1 MHEKRRISFGKCR
14 LGKGQV
20 FDLFH
25 TKGFPLG
32 SLKIIAHFTLG
43 WIPRSLF
50 ICSFIY
56 MSHLLIACERL
67 RFAHKY
73 SSQAKSR
80 VVGIQVTT
88 RRNHVTFTLQTPI
101 SFSLVV
107 ICTKCFVYEIEIAS
121 IQHEFNTVAL
131 ISSISDARHQH
142 LYQNEWATITIP
154 WLKQFYLPNLCFSFN
169 GIPFLQLDRL
179 IGANYFGTNELVRQ
193 TKHCFLWHY
202 QIKLDRSRS
211 NQFTP
216 CSNIISISIS
226 ISIPPTKQTNLNQY
240 PFVVNWWFY

>member
-1 MHEKRRISFGKCR
+1 MHEKRKISFGKCR

-20 FDLFH
+20 FNLFY

-154 WLKQFYLPNLCFSFN
+154 WLKQFYLPNDNKLVLSIQWNSFFTTRSFDWCELFWHKWIGKTNQMLFS
-169 GIPFLQLDRL
+169 LTLSD
-179 IGANYFGTNELVRQ
+179 
-193 TKHCFLWHY
+193 
-202 QIKLDRSRS
+202 
-211 NQFTP
+211 
-216 CSNIISISIS
+216 
-226 ISIPPTKQTNLNQY
+226 
-240 PFVVNWWFY
+240 

>member
-1 MHEKRRISFGKCR
+1 MSIGERPSVRSFPHKRISIGVPQNHRTFHSG
-14 LGKGQV
+14 V
-20 FDLFH
+20 NSSFFVHLFV
-25 TKGFPLG
+25 L
-32 SLKIIAHFTLG
+32 FTCH
-43 WIPRSLF
+43 I
-50 ICSFIY
+50 
-56 MSHLLIACERL
+56 LIACERL

-142 LYQNEWATITIP
+142 LYQNE
-154 WLKQFYLPNLCFSFN
+154 
-169 GIPFLQLDRL
+169 
-179 IGANYFGTNELVRQ
+179 
-193 TKHCFLWHY
+193 
-202 QIKLDRSRS
+202 
-211 NQFTP
+211 
-216 CSNIISISIS
+216 
-226 ISIPPTKQTNLNQY
+226 
-240 PFVVNWWFY
+240 